1 MPKPILLNAF
11 HMNTVAH
18 QSHGMWTHPR
28 DRSRDY
34 NTLAYW
40 LELARTLERGCFD
53 GLFLADVLG
62 VYDVYQ
68 GSPAAALR
76 NGMQIPVGDP
86 MLLIPAMA
94 TVTEHL
100 GFGVTGTISFEPP
113 YPFARRMSTLDHL
126 TKGRIAWN
134 VVTGYLNSA
143 AQGMGLSK
151 QETHD
156 RRYDSADEY
165 MDVVYRLWEGS
176 WEDDAVRADKATRV
190 FTDPAKVHRVRF
202 EGEFYKLDA
211 IHLCEPSP
219 QRTPVL
225 FQAGA
230 SGRGRA
236 FAARHAE
243 CVFVVG
249 TSKPAAASLVADLRE
264 RALGRGRRADDVRI
278 FNMATV
284 VVGRDEAE
292 ARAKLAE
299 YRSHVSH
306 ESALAVL
313 SGWSGV
319 DLGKY
324 GLDEPLRYEKTEA
337 IQSFMDIFRGGD
349 AQRPITMRELA
360 ERAAIGG
367 SSPLV
372 VGSPAQVADELEAWV
387 DETGIDGFNLAYVV
401 MPETFTDFVDLV
413 VPELQRRGR
422 LKRAY
427 ESGTL
432 RQKLFGRARLPDSHP
447 AAALRP
453 NATRGSRVS

>member
-1 MPKPILLNAF
+1 MTKPILLNAF

-28 DRSRDY
+28 DRSRHY
-34 NTLAYW
+34 NELDYW
-40 LELARTLERGCFD
+40 LDLARTLERGFFD

-62 VYDVYQ
+62 AYDVYQ
-68 GSPAAALR
+68 GSPDAALR

-94 TVTEHL
+94 TVTQHL
-100 GFGVTGTISFEPP
+100 GFGVTGTLTFEPP

-165 MDVVYRLWEGS
+165 MEVMYRLWEGS
-176 WEDDAVRADKATRV
+176 WEDDAVVADKATGV
-190 FTDPAKVHRVRF
+190 FTDPAKVHRVQYA
-202 EGEFYKLDA
+202 GEFHQVDA

-230 SGRGRA
+230 SGRGRS

-243 CVFVVG
+243 CVFING
-249 TSKPAAASLVADLRE
+249 TSKGMAKSIVDDLRARTLAE
-264 RALGRGRRADDVRI
+264 GRSADDLRI
-278 FNMATV
+278 FNLATV
-284 VVGRDEAE
+284 VPGRDEAE
-292 ARAKLAE
+292 AHAKLAD
-299 YRSHVSH
+299 YRSHVSA
-306 ESALAVL
+306 ESALVVL

-324 GLDEPLRYEKTEA
+324 GLDEVLRYEKTEA
-337 IQSFMDIFRGGD
+337 IQSVMDNFVGGGKR
-349 AQRPITMRELA
+349 QVTLRELA
-360 ERAAIGG
+360 GRSAIGG
-367 SSPLV
+367 GSPLF
-372 VGSPAQVADELEAWV
+372 VGSPAQIADGLEDWV
-387 DETGIDGFNLAYVV
+387 DATGVDGFNLAYVV

-422 LKRAY
+422 LKSVYAPG
-427 ESGTL
+427 SL
-432 RQKLFGRARLPDSHP
+432 REKLFGHAHLPPTHP
-447 AAALRP
+447 AAAQRLRK
-453 NATRGSRVS
+453 ARA

>member
-1 MPKPILLNAF
+1 
-11 HMNTVAH
+11 MNTVAH

-28 DRSRDY
+28 DRSRHY
-34 NTLAYW
+34 NQIGYW
-40 LELARTLERGCFD
+40 LDLARTLERGRFD

-68 GSPAAALR
+68 GSPDAALR

-100 GFGVTGTISFEPP
+100 GFGVTGTLSFEPP

-126 TKGRIAWN
+126 TNGRIAWN

-165 MDVVYRLWEGS
+165 MEVVYRLWEGS
-176 WEDDAVRADKATRV
+176 WEDDAVQADKTTRV

-202 EGEFYKLDA
+202 DGAYYSVDA

-230 SGRGRA
+230 SARGRA

-243 CVFVVG
+243 CVFING
-249 TSKPAAASLVADLRE
+249 TSKPVAASFVADLRE
-264 RALGRGRRADDVRI
+264 RTVEQGRRADDVRI

-284 VVGRDEAE
+284 IVGRDEAE
-292 ARAKLAE
+292 ARAKLAD

-313 SGWSGV
+313 SGWSGI

-324 GLDEPLRYEKTEA
+324 GLDEALRYEKTEA
-337 IQSFMDIFRGGD
+337 IQSFMDIFRAGD
-349 AQRPITMRELA
+349 TQKFWTMRS
-360 ERAAIGG
+360 AAAARSSSARPRRWPTG
-367 SSPLV
+367 SRP
-372 VGSPAQVADELEAWV
+372 GS
-387 DETGIDGFNLAYVV
+387 T
-401 MPETFTDFVDLV
+401 
-413 VPELQRRGR
+413 RRGST
-422 LKRAY
+422 A
-427 ESGTL
+427 STS
-432 RQKLFGRARLPDSHP
+432 PTS
-447 AAALRP
+447 
-453 NATRGSRVS
+453 